1 MGMIMRNV
9 LLNGSL
15 ALGLMFTVSAC
26 GSGGT
31 DAPTIVP
38 PAPSG
43 GGGATPPV
51 PTGSTVALSDR
62 VSANDGS
69 EALMVPAGQTWVVDM
84 CDADVKSIMVHG
96 ALHVRD
102 ADIAACADGA
112 ELRADWIMVMGEG
125 SALQVGTIDA
135 PLAERMTF
143 TLKGTDKTANANG
156 VQGFLSS
163 GTKTIMAMNGAD
175 LDMHSVSAR
184 KTSWTQITETV
195 SAGDTQVRLLEAPGW
210 EAGDQ
215 VVLAPSGYDVR
226 ETEELEVASVDGN
239 VVTFTT
245 PLRYDH
251 YGEVQ
256 RVAGKDLDMRAEI
269 GLLSR
274 NIRIRGDENSEDLRF
289 GGHVMIMEGGTA
301 NVSGVEFFHMG
312 QQGLK
317 GRYPFH
323 WHAAGDVSGQWI
335 RNSSVH
341 KSFQRA
347 YASHKSDNSE
357 VRDNV
362 AYHVAN
368 HAYVFAED
376 GDERNNSY
384 IGNVGFYTYVPEELA
399 FFVDDNRFN
408 PSSQNGDR
416 PGTFWGRS
424 PNHTLIGN
432 HAAGTAHGTGFFI
445 DSHEAKE
452 IQPLTAQA
460 VFRDNLS
467 HSNTLFRNYTNGPAE
482 ASDFVEF
489 RQVWGYQKLSSNGVF
504 VDLDYP
510 TDAGPQD
517 SLKADTDLANA
528 GNVYEIRG
536 FTSYKNGR
544 IGAWTTTRYESIVD
558 SVFADSPSVA
568 RVDAGIMSD
577 TVLVGQSAN
586 PIGEPDT
593 TIMCNSLQTVCNGR
607 MGVQLQG
614 ESTKIVDTTFVDV
627 QSPFIVFDGLG
638 IGSATVTQG
647 ITLTDMDPAEPTVF
661 VDVPERGMN
670 GRLLDID
677 GSATRRDGPSMF
689 TYPDG
694 EAALDGYA
702 LSFSG
707 VADGEV
713 LSGDAVTLDVTAVGS
728 TPTDYIYYHNGVEVS
743 LSGPDELVL
752 SELPDGTHYIAA
764 EPRDSL
770 DSSLARRRGNYWF
783 TTYFHVGGLPGE

>member
-1 MGMIMRNV
+1 M
-9 LLNGSL
+9 
-15 ALGLMFTVSAC
+15 
-26 GSGGT
+26 
-31 DAPTIVP
+31 
-38 PAPSG
+38 
-43 GGGATPPV
+43 TP
-51 PTGSTVALSDR
+51 LSSK

-69 EALMVPAGQTWVVDM
+69 EALTVPEGERWLVDM
-84 CDADVKSIMVHG
+84 CAADVASLMVHG
-96 ALHVRD
+96 ELHVLD
-102 ADIAACADGA
+102 SAIADCEDGA

-125 SALQVGTIDA
+125 SALQVGTVDA
-135 PLAERMTF
+135 PLNERMTF

-163 GTKTIMAMNGAD
+163 GTKTIMAMGGAD
-175 LDMHSVSAR
+175 LDMHSTSAR
-184 KTSWTQITETV
+184 KTSWTQITGNV
-195 SAGDTQVRLLEAPGW
+195 SAGDTRVTLLEAPVW
-210 EAGDQ
+210 EPGDR

-226 ETEELEVASVDGN
+226 ETEELEVASVDGRT
-239 VVTFTT
+239 VTFTT
-245 PLRYDH
+245 QLKYDH

-256 RVAGKDLDMRAEI
+256 TVEGKELDMRAEI

-274 NIRIRGDENSEDLRF
+274 NILIRGDENSESLRF

-347 YASHKSDNSE
+347 YASHKSNNSE

-384 IGNVGFYTYVPEELA
+384 IGNVGFYIYVPEELA

-452 IQPLTAQA
+452 IQPLTDQA

-510 TDAGPQD
+510 TEAGPQD

-528 GNVYEIRG
+528 GNVYEIRN

-558 SVFADSPSVA
+558 SVFADSPSIA

-586 PIGEPDT
+586 PIGEPET
-593 TIMCNSLQTVCNGR
+593 TTMCNSLGTVCNGR

-614 ESTKIVDTTFVDV
+614 EATKIVDTTFVDV

-638 IGSATVTQG
+638 IGSATVTED
-647 ITLTDMDPAEPTVF
+647 ISLVDMDASEPTVF
-661 VDVPERGMN
+661 VDVPGRGMN

-677 GSATRRDGPSMF
+677 GSATRRGEPSMF
-689 TYPDG
+689 IYPEG
-694 EAALDGYA
+694 EVALDAYA
-702 LSFSG
+702 LSFGG
-707 VADGEV
+707 VADGELV
-713 LSGDAVTLDVTAVGS
+713 TGNEVTLDIATLGS
-728 TPTDYIYYHNGVEVS
+728 SAGDYDYYHNGVEIVPNS
-743 LSGPDELVL
+743 QGQLVL
-752 SELPDGTHYIAA
+752 SDLGDGSHYIAA
-764 EPRDSL
+764 EPKDAL
-770 DSSLARRRGNYWF
+770 DSSLARRRGNFWF
-783 TTYFHVGGLPGE
+783 TTYFHVGGLPGDVASKASGQSSAKTSHADHSREAHALALLADPKFRCNSGAG